1 MKLVSASLAVLL
13 FPLLLV
19 VSGGIVTV
27 TANAEAASVG
37 GENQASA
44 DADANAV
51 DESAAVVGGGSLR
64 RGLNHRQRA
73 HQNDE
78 LFNAKEEDD
87 AAGTDTAIFE
97 AAAESERR
105 PRDQERRDAPRR
117 GAARRHPAS

>member
-44 DADANAV
+44 V
-51 DESAAVVGGGSLR
+51 S
-64 RGLNHRQRA
+64 
-73 HQNDE
+73 
-78 LFNAKEEDD
+78 EEVA
-87 AAGTDTAIFE
+87 AAGGY
-97 AAAESERR
+97 S
-105 PRDQERRDAPRR
+105 
-117 GAARRHPAS
+117 

>member
-64 RGLNHRQRA
+64 RGLNHRQRPR
-73 HQNDE
+73 
-78 LFNAKEEDD
+78 
-87 AAGTDTAIFE
+87 AIWLMTGHGSGGNE
-97 AAAESERR
+97 YWRVKKQVQQR
-105 PRDQERRDAPRR
+105 
-117 GAARRHPAS
+117 